1 MKARGRSIIIEKNR
15 IGKGVEK
22 SKERRHVEYSVVS
35 YKVAIAF
42 IIIFEM
48 CRRKNL

>member
-1 MKARGRSIIIEKNR
+1 MKARGRSRIIEKNR

-22 SKERRHVEYSVVS
+22 SKERRHVEYLVVS

-48 CRRKNL
+48 CKRKSV